1 MIRHLIVAFVVFGL
15 LFIKE
20 ASSSCEGEWLNP
32 ITDIC
37 WSCLFPITLGD
48 LEVMDSDFKDA
59 DNPKNPL
66 CLCNRGPIPTPGIVT
81 GFWEPVR
88 VIEVTRTPYCMVSLG
103 GAEFFKGDPREG
115 GFKKGASGTHAFYH
129 VHYYVYPL
137 LAVLNLIGDFACMSS
152 GSLDVAYVSELD
164 PSHDNSSLS
173 NFMHPETFLL
183 ANPIA
188 ELACTGDCIST
199 TVRKKP
205 TDFLFW
211 CSGCQGGVY
220 PFGGAVSHHTG
231 GVATSSLMAQRQI
244 SKLHRL
250 GLSKKTMTDVNIV
263 NSPTLCYGGVYAPF
277 IPKSQYRLQMT
288 YPRANT
294 SGSYSCN
301 PLGMSDVMFSSF
313 REYPIKGEDFVYMLW
328 RKTNCCL
335 L

>member
-173 NFMHPETFLL
+173 NFMHPETVLL

-188 ELACTGDCIST
+188 
-199 TVRKKP
+199 
-205 TDFLFW
+205 
-211 CSGCQGGVY
+211 
-220 PFGGAVSHHTG
+220 
-231 GVATSSLMAQRQI
+231 
-244 SKLHRL
+244 
-250 GLSKKTMTDVNIV
+250 
-263 NSPTLCYGGVYAPF
+263 
-277 IPKSQYRLQMT
+277 
-288 YPRANT
+288 
-294 SGSYSCN
+294 
-301 PLGMSDVMFSSF
+301 
-313 REYPIKGEDFVYMLW
+313 
-328 RKTNCCL
+328 
-335 L
+335 